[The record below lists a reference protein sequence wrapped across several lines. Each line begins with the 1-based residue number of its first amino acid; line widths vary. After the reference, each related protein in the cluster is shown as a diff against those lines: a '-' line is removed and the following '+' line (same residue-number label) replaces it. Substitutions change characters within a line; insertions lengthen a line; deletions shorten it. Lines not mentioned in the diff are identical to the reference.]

1 MGNKILSFVFLF
13 FLLAPNYN
21 IQAQKV
27 EAKPLTA
34 VLKILQQKHHCRF
47 AYADAVVKPFYIKD
61 FNPDMPLKKAVAFL
75 EQQTGLIFS
84 FLDDNYITIKQ
95 KSGAFVI
102 CGYIKDA
109 DTRLPVATASLKASK
124 TYAISDEQGYFT
136 LKVAHLHDTV
146 RVSRLG
152 YQNRY
157 FLPKKASGRHC
168 EILFLKPKTEVLST
182 VVLQNLI
189 AKGIHTEQDGT
200 TKIDVQKFGILPG
213 LIEPDILQTIQALPG
228 IQSVNETV
236 SHLNIRGGTND
247 QNLLLWDG
255 LRLYQSGH
263 FFGMISVLNPMMS
276 KDVILAKNGTDAAFD
291 HSVSGTISMQSDTDI
306 NKRLK
311 AALGINFINADAFV
325 DIPLGQKSSLQAGF
339 RKAVSNWFDTPTYK
353 QYYNKVL
360 QNTEVTNHPSQILYS
375 DSQFDFYDV
384 SLRWLYRPSEKDL
397 LRLNFINISDRFS
410 FRKLAVIAHHD
421 VSKQNGLVQ
430 NNMAEALYYK
440 RQWSPDFTSVL
451 QIYETDYKLKA
462 VNTDLIQQQEL
473 QQENKVS
480 ETSVKLRTFWQMH
493 ANFTWEN
500 GYQFVENGT
509 GNLTQIDQP
518 YLLHY
523 VREVIREHGLFSQ
536 VNFTGNKGKIRI
548 KSGIRA
554 NYIEKFNRFI
564 IEPRLAFNYQLNK
577 SLSFNVLGEFKHQ
590 NISQIINFQNDFL
603 GIEKRRWRLANGSD
617 VPVIQSKNLSAG
629 INYSHKGWL
638 VNAEWYIKQVNGIT
652 SQSQGFVNQ
661 YQYTKATGAYQIKGL
676 DLLINKRWHRLSSWV
691 SYAYADNT
699 YHFTDFN
706 PADFPN
712 NLDIR
717 HTITAGLSY
726 NYRNFKTSVGINWHT
741 GKPTTLPVR
750 GNEIV
755 DNSINYDT
763 PNASNLD
770 DYFRLDWSAVYQFRI
785 YRQIKANLGVSIWNL
800 TGKQNILSRY
810 YGLDADQNLIE
821 YQQKSL
827 GLTPNMLLRLRF

>member
-1 MGNKILSFVFLF
+1 MGNKIVSFVFIF
-13 FLLAPNYN
+13 FLLAPYN

-27 EAKPLTA
+27 EAQPLVA

-47 AYADAVVKPFYIKD
+47 TYADAVVKPFYIKD
-61 FNPDMPLKKAVAFL
+61 FNPDMALKKAVAL
-75 EQQTGLIFS
+75 IEQQTGLFFT
-84 FLDDNYITIKQ
+84 FLDDNYITIKR

-102 CGYIKDA
+102 CGYVIDA
-109 DTRLPVATASLKASK
+109 GTRLPVATASLKASK

-136 LKVAHLHDTV
+136 LKVAHSKDTV
-146 RVSRLG
+146 LVSRLG

-157 FLPKKASGRHC
+157 FLPKKSSGRHC
-168 EILFLKPKTEVLST
+168 ETVLLKPKTEVLST

-200 TKIDVQKFGILPG
+200 TKIDVHQFGILPG

-263 FFGMISVLNPMMS
+263 FFGMISALNPMMS
-276 KDVILAKNGTDAAFD
+276 KDVVLIKNGTDAAFD
-291 HSVSGTISMQSDTDI
+291 HSVSGSIIMQSDMKI
-306 NKRLK
+306 NRQLE
-311 AALGINFINADAFV
+311 ADMGINFINADAFV
-325 DIPLGQKSSLQAGF
+325 DVPLGQKSSLQAGA
-339 RKAVSNWFDTPTYK
+339 RKAISPWFDTPTYK

-375 DSQFDFYDV
+375 DSQFDFYDM

-397 LRLNFINISDRFS
+397 LRLNFINISDRFG

-421 VSKQNGLVQ
+421 VSKQNGLIQ

-440 RQWSPDFTSVL
+440 RQWSPDFMSVL
-451 QIYETDYKLKA
+451 QVYETDYKLKA

-480 ETSVKLRTFWQMH
+480 ETSVKLRTFWQMRK
-493 ANFTWEN
+493 NMTWEN

-518 YLLHY
+518 YFLHY

-536 VNFTGNKGKIRI
+536 IDFTGQSSKIYI
-548 KSGIRA
+548 KAGIRV
-554 NYIEKFNRFI
+554 NYIEKFKRFI
-564 IEPRLAFNYQLNK
+564 IEPRLAFNFKLNNV
-577 SLSFNVLGEFKHQ
+577 LSFNVLGEFKHQ

-603 GIEKRRWRLANGSD
+603 GIEKRRWRLSNGLD

-629 INYSHKGWL
+629 VNYSHNGWL
-638 VNAEWYIKQVNGIT
+638 VNAEMYIKQVNGIT

-661 YQYTKATGAYQIKGL
+661 YQYAKATGAYQVKGL
-676 DLLINKRWHRLSSWV
+676 DVLINKRWHRLSSWV

-699 YHFTDFN
+699 YHFKDFN
-706 PADFPN
+706 PAVFPN

-717 HTITAGLSY
+717 HNITAGVSY
-726 NYRNFKTSVGINWHT
+726 NYRHLKTSVGVNWHS
-741 GKPTTLPVR
+741 GKPTTLPVSGYEIID
-750 GNEIV
+750 GN
-755 DNSINYDT
+755 INYDT
-763 PNASNLD
+763 PNASHLD

-785 YRQIKANLGVSIWNL
+785 YRKIQATLGISIWNL
-800 TGKQNILSRY
+800 TNQQNVLSRY

-827 GLTPNMLLRLRF
+827 GLTPNLLLRLRF